1 MFTMSFGIDQKKEM
15 SDNMTS
21 DIFWGYLI

>member
-1 MFTMSFGIDQKKEM
+1 MSFGIDQKKEM